1 MDGLVE
7 TSHIANRAHFI
18 FSYFLRY
25 FIIEKV
31 KCVNFL
37 MDPLPLVTAVAGT
50 MTKDQCRN
58 NDS

>member
-7 TSHIANRAHFI
+7 SSHIAPILF
-18 FSYFLRY
+18 FYFLPFPTV